1 MKKIIAIALALVMV
15 FAMANVALAFEA
27 SDYTLGA
34 NSTTPA
40 RALKNI
46 SREFS
51 LGTHLER
58 LVVTAVNGLQ

>member
-46 SREFS
+46 SRGFS
-51 LGTHLER
+51 AWYASGSSI
-58 LVVTAVNGLQ
+58 